1 MRPITVVGL
10 MMIGVGLAALA
21 WLGMDTGDAL
31 ESVRVGMVDL
41 TRDAPVPAL
50 SPWLGGGML
59 AAGLAV
65 MVAGLRLEA

>member
-1 MRPITVVGL
+1 MQPITVAGL

-21 WLGMDTGDAL
+21 WLGMDTGDTL
-31 ESVRVGMVDL
+31 ESIRIGVIDL

-59 AAGLAV
+59 AAGLAL
-65 MVAGLRLEA
+65 MVAGLRLEE